1 MEIRIEKNEL
11 RTLIKEAVKEVFEEK
26 ALEFFLRGVPAV
38 SKEEMTDVENLYGK
52 PSCPR
57 KTAHSEDVEI

>member
-11 RTLIKEAVKEVFEEK
+11 KNLIKDAVKEVFEEK
-26 ALEFFLRGVPAV
+26 SLEFFLGGIPAV

-57 KTAHSEDVEI
+57 EAAHSEDVEI

>member
-52 PSCPR
+52 PSRPR
-57 KTAHSEDVEI
+57 ITAHSEDVEI